1 MAYELWDLRSRNLI
15 VDVDSIDEAVA
26 AVRAYV
32 DANDGD
38 DLLLVELETESHPE
52 RSFTGDKLT
61 RWLAQV
67 AVEQRRT
74 A

>member
-15 VDVDSIDEAVA
+15 VDFESIDEAVA

-38 DLLLVELETESHPE
+38 DLLLVEDRDGDREHGYSLPSAS
-52 RSFTGDKLT
+52 RSYT
-61 RWLAQV
+61 
-67 AVEQRRT
+67 
-74 A
+74 